1 MLPYISQKNQSTQ
14 NNQQPIN
21 SAKQLSKH
29 NKAPSTQPSSREWGP
44 VAEGV
49 ALKINTNK
57 KQKPNKMT
65 KRKQKLKIKEEQTV
79 EQNLDIPK
87 VHGFK
92 KISQPRKQK
101 QQQIVQIKN
110 KQCSEKTRNNPT
122 TQQSKSHEP
131 GPLTRRHYQLNWL
144 LHQCM
149 PSYYV
154 DEYHDV
160 FCYYVEIFINHL
172 NGAFSGAHQRLE
184 CHRH

>member
-1 MLPYISQKNQSTQ
+1 MSNTEPFLKVPHSLIDNEVLTSVEKCLYMLLTRLRT
-14 NNQQPIN
+14 
-21 SAKQLSKH
+21 AKRGCV
-29 NKAPSTQPSSREWGP
+29 PSY
-44 VAEGV
+44 AY
-49 ALKINTNK
+49 L
-57 KQKPNKMT
+57 
-65 KRKQKLKIKEEQTV
+65 KQKLKIKEERTI

-110 KQCSEKTRNNPT
+110 KQCSGKTRNNPT

-160 FCYYVEIFINHL
+160 FYYCVEIFINHL
-172 NGAFSGAHQRLE
+172 NGAFSGAHQWLE